1 MENKIRT
8 NRLRCLSN
16 ERKLRKIV
24 KSLSPLPR
32 EGREGILN
40 LIVSESENVELDI
53 EFIVI
58 QTIRK

>member
-1 MENKIRT
+1 MEDPIRT
-8 NRLRCLSN
+8 NPLKCLSN

-53 EFIVI
+53 EFIV
-58 QTIRK
+58 K